1 MIVVVAGV
9 SGSGKSTVG
18 ALLAGRLGWP
28 FTDGDMLHP
37 EANVAK
43 MERGEPLTDA
53 DRMPWL
59 RAIAACMDERI
70 AAGEPALVACS
81 ALKRSYRDLLLSGR
95 PDARIAFLEISMDT
109 AARRLAARHG
119 HFFDPDLL
127 GSQFADLE
135 LPARRAWRSRR
146 ARPRT
151 SRGHGGRDRPAARAG
166 SAGRRCLSRRRAWRC
181 WQPCLRPRY

>member
-70 AAGEPALVACS
+70 AAGE
-81 ALKRSYRDLLLSGR
+81 
-95 PDARIAFLEISMDT
+95 
-109 AARRLAARHG
+109 RRW
-119 HFFDPDLL
+119 
-127 GSQFADLE
+127 S
-135 LPARRAWRSRR
+135 PARR
-146 ARPRT
+146 
-151 SRGHGGRDRPAARAG
+151 
-166 SAGRRCLSRRRAWRC
+166 
-181 WQPCLRPRY
+181 